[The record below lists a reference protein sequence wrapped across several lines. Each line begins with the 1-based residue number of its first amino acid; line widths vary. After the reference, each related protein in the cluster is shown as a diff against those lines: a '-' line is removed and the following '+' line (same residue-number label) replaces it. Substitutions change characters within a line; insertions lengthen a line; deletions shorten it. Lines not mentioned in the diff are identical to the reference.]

1 MEIAVDEKQATQ
13 KVASKK
19 GGLRTMPF
27 IIANETFEKVAG
39 VGLQANMILYLRN
52 EYNLS
57 NASGAY
63 ILSLWGAIS
72 YFMPILGAFIS
83 DSYLGRFSV
92 IAYGTVISL
101 LGMIVL
107 WLTALIP
114 HARPPH
120 CAQTDDDLK
129 DCVSPKL
136 GQFLLLFSSFALL
149 AIGAGGIRPCSLAF
163 GANQIDNP
171 TNPKNQRT
179 LQTFFNWYYASV
191 GISIMIS
198 VLVIV
203 AIQDAAGWVVGF
215 GVAVGFM
222 LLSTIFFFLG
232 SSLYVKV
239 KANKSLVAGFAQVTV
254 AAWKKKNLALPPMEY
269 AAWYHHK
276 GSKLVAPT
284 EKLRFLNK
292 ACVIG
297 NPEKDLDCDGLA
309 IDPWRLCT
317 VKQVEELKS
326 LIKVLPICSTGIMI
340 AVTLNQ
346 HAFPVLQATT
356 MDRHF
361 IGNQKLPAG
370 SYGVFTILALT
381 IWVAVYDRLLVPLL
395 AKFTNRPQ
403 GLSNKQRMGIGIVI
417 SCIATATAGA
427 VENKRRATAL
437 RQGLADHPRDV
448 VDMSANWLIPQYCLV
463 GLGEA
468 FSAVGQIDFFYSQ
481 FPKTMTSIA
490 VALFSLGMAV
500 GNLVASLI
508 IGIVDDVTRRGGKV
522 SWVSDNLNKGHYDYY
537 YWLLSLLSL
546 VNFFY
551 YLLCSWAFGSE
562 DREEYDDGEAMEEV
576 EMHPSVGSP
585 IRHVGV

>member
-1 MEIAVDEKQATQ
+1 M
-13 KVASKK
+13 
-19 GGLRTMPF
+19 
-27 IIANETFEKVAG
+27 
-39 VGLQANMILYLRN
+39 
-52 EYNLS
+52 
-57 NASGAY
+57 
-63 ILSLWGAIS
+63 
-72 YFMPILGAFIS
+72 
-83 DSYLGRFSV
+83 
-92 IAYGTVISL
+92 
-101 LGMIVL
+101 
-107 WLTALIP
+107 
-114 HARPPH
+114 
-120 CAQTDDDLK
+120 
-129 DCVSPKL
+129 
-136 GQFLLLFSSFALL
+136 
-149 AIGAGGIRPCSLAF
+149 
-163 GANQIDNP
+163 
-171 TNPKNQRT
+171 
-179 LQTFFNWYYASV
+179 
-191 GISIMIS
+191 
-198 VLVIV
+198 
-203 AIQDAAGWVVGF
+203 
-215 GVAVGFM
+215 
-222 LLSTIFFFLG
+222 
-232 SSLYVKV
+232 
-239 KANKSLVAGFAQVTV
+239 
-254 AAWKKKNLALPPMEY
+254 
-269 AAWYHHK
+269 
-276 GSKLVAPT
+276 
-284 EKLRFLNK
+284 NK

-585 IRHVGV
+585 IRHIGV